1 MPIFYFRFLNS
12 DIFHLLYNSK
22 TVRPIRKMEAIEKK
36 PKIEKI
42 EKKPLNDDTSTS
54 GGDGFVPDLKTE
66 FRFGIPIWSKNPAYQ
81 FLGISV
87 DNLSI

>member
-1 MPIFYFRFLNS
+1 
-12 DIFHLLYNSK
+12 
-22 TVRPIRKMEAIEKK
+22 MEAIEKK

-42 EKKPLNDDTSTS
+42 DKKPLNDDASS
-54 GGDGFVPDLKTE
+54 SCGDGFVHSDLKTE
-66 FRFGIPIWSKNPAYQ
+66 FRFGIRIWSKNSAYQ